1 MFSLVSLNCGAVR
14 LQREGEGKGRK
25 RFAEQPLMGMP
36 DCQTTFLLFPSALE
50 VGGAATG
57 LLILACRRE
66 KQWGRAET
74 ILSQGFSGSPYQFR
88 LILAHDLGDR
98 VSPHTTL
105 LPYIPS
111 FTLWSNRGWRL

>member
-1 MFSLVSLNCGAVR
+1 MFSLVSLNCRAVR

-25 RFAEQPLMGMP
+25 RFAEQALMGMP

-57 LLILACRRE
+57 LLTLACRQD

-88 LILAHDLGDR
+88 LILVHDLGDW

-105 LPYIPS
+105 LPYIPN
-111 FTLWSNRGWRL
+111 FTLWSNRGGRL